1 MTDSLPNSRCRVWHV
16 GQERLEHG
24 SCACERAHWYWYLCE
39 HGLKRGRGLPLLVLD
54 QAVESAVYQLVY
66 ATAFACFHRL
76 NHAMAYLLA
85 DLFGIFAELIHSCS
99 CVATILIFS
108 GRKERHRALLNL
120 APYSDLSAPESAW
133 VSNSILPLSVYDFG
147 DVLRSVTFRQTRMKK
162 SAAVA
167 FRLSR
172 RWFRRRQIWTL
183 ATQEAQHL

>member
-1 MTDSLPNSRCRVWHV
+1 MLVKSVLSMDLARV
-16 GQERLEHG
+16 QELIDTG
-24 SCACERAHWYWYLCE
+24 ISVNM
-39 HGLKRGRGLPLLVLD
+39 GLKRGRGLPLLVLD

-66 ATAFACFHRL
+66 ATAFCMLSSAKPRYGLSACRSIWHICRIESTR
-76 NHAMAYLLA
+76 AP
-85 DLFGIFAELIHSCS
+85 G
-99 CVATILIFS
+99 VPTILIFS

-147 DVLRSVTFRQTRMKK
+147 DVLRSVTFPQTRMKK
-162 SAAVA
+162 SSAVA

-172 RWFRRRQIWTL
+172 RWFRRRQIGTL

>member
-1 MTDSLPNSRCRVWHV
+1 MLVKSVLSMDLARVKELIDTGISVNMALREAGVFHCLSWIKLLSLLYISLYM
-16 GQERLEHG
+16 Q
-24 SCACERAHWYWYLCE
+24 
-39 HGLKRGRGLPLLVLD
+39 LL
-54 QAVESAVYQLVY
+54 
-66 ATAFACFHRL
+66 FACFHRL

-99 CVATILIFS
+99 CVPTILIFS